1 MISILFFGFFL
12 GMRHAFE
19 ADHIAAVASLSSQ
32 SKSIREGMRMGAA
45 WGLGHTF
52 TLFFF
57 GSIVLFVANIMPE
70 QIVRGIEFAVGIMLI
85 FLGADVLR
93 HVIRD
98 RVHFHSHTHSQPV
111 GADQRHFHA
120 HSHIGEKKRDHNSVS
135 HQHNHPRGFPLRALL
150 VGLMH
155 GMAGSAALILL
166 TLQTLSSPW
175 LGLIYIAVFGV
186 GSIAGMALFSVVI
199 SVPLRAARQM
209 TLVYNGFQTAIGVAT
224 IGLGMFVLV
233 QNTGA

>member
-12 GMRHAFE
+12 GMRHAVE

-32 SKSIREGMRMGAA
+32 SKSIREGIRMGAA
-45 WGLGHTF
+45 WGLGHTL

-85 FLGADVLR
+85 LLGADVLR

-98 RVHFHSHTHSQPV
+98 RVHFHSHMHSQTG
-111 GADQRHFHA
+111 GAGKRHFHA
-120 HSHIGEKKRDHNSVS
+120 HSHIGENKRDHNPAS
-135 HQHNHPRGFPLRALL
+135 HQHSHPRGFPLRALL

-166 TLQTLSSPW
+166 TLQTLTSPW
-175 LGLIYIAVFGV
+175 LGLVYIAVFGV

-199 SVPLRAARQM
+199 SVPLRAARHM

-224 IGLGMFVLV
+224 IGLGFFVLV
-233 QNTGA
+233 QNFGA

>member
-12 GMRHAFE
+12 GMRHALE

-32 SKSIREGMRMGAA
+32 SKSIREGVRMGAA
-45 WGLGHTF
+45 WGLGHTL

-70 QIVRGIEFAVGIMLI
+70 QIVRGIEFTVGIMLI
-85 FLGADVLR
+85 VLGADVLR

-98 RVHFHSHTHSQPV
+98 RVHFHSHTHSKTG

-120 HSHIGEKKRDHNSVS
+120 HSHTGEKKQDHNLAS
-135 HQHNHPRGFPLRALL
+135 HHHSHPKGFPLRALL

-175 LGLIYIAVFGV
+175 LGLVYIAIFGV

-199 SVPLRAARQM
+199 SIPLRAARRM
-209 TLVYNGFQTAIGVAT
+209 TLLYNGFQTAIGVAT
-224 IGLGMFVLV
+224 IGLGLFVLS
-233 QNTGA
+233 QNIGT

>member
-1 MISILFFGFFL
+1 MISILFLGFFL
-12 GMRHAFE
+12 GMRHALE

-32 SKSIREGMRMGAA
+32 SRSIREAVRMGAA
-45 WGLGHTF
+45 WGLGHTL

-57 GSIVLFVANIMPE
+57 GSIVLFVADVMPE
-70 QIVRGIEFAVGIMLI
+70 KIVHGIEFTVGIMLI

-98 RVHFHSHTHSQPV
+98 RVHFHSHTHSKAT
-111 GADQRHFHA
+111 GADQHHFHA
-120 HSHIGEKKRDHNSVS
+120 HSHKGEKRQDHSAKS
-135 HQHNHPRGFPLRALL
+135 HHHSHPRGFPFRALL

-175 LGLIYIAVFGV
+175 LGLVYIALFGV
-186 GSIAGMALFSVVI
+186 GSMAGMALFSVVI

-209 TLVYNGFQTAIGVAT
+209 TLVYNGFQAAIGVAT
-224 IGLGMFVLV
+224 IGLGIFVLA
-233 QNTGA
+233 QNFGA